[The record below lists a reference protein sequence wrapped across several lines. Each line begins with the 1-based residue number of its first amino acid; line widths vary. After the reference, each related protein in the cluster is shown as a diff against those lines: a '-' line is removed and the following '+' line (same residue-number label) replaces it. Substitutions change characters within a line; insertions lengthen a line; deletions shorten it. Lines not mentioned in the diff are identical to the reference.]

1 MPVVR
6 LRHLPPRHTPRR
18 SPLRRRGTLKFPS
31 REARGLGRGSRA
43 AISLHVKTFLAI
55 LVGLLM
61 FATLGVLFAGLFG
74 LVRGGG
80 DPARSNQLMRWR
92 VILQGA
98 ALLLF
103 ALLMT
108 LLRS

>member
-1 MPVVR
+1 M
-6 LRHLPPRHTPRR
+6 
-18 SPLRRRGTLKFPS
+18 
-31 REARGLGRGSRA
+31 
-43 AISLHVKTFLAI
+43 KTFLTI

-61 FATLGVLFAGLFG
+61 LATLGVLFAGIFG

-80 DPARSNQLMRWR
+80 DPARSNRLMRWR

-103 ALLMT
+103 ALLMS
-108 LLRS
+108 LMRS